1 MARWTA
7 DFTICH
13 TGAPSNHILHMA
25 ETDVTHMGLCST
37 QYTRQSAAGN
47 MQRGVA
53 FITEFLNDPIISRNT
68 VHVIKKALKY

>member
-1 MARWTA
+1 
-7 DFTICH
+7 
-13 TGAPSNHILHMA
+13 MA